1 LEGIKLVLQLVF
13 GLVLFAGIL
22 YLSYAATKYLA
33 KRLSP
38 DGRSGHNMKIIESLA
53 IGKDSCL
60 LIVKAGEKILLL
72 GKTAGSISL
81 VSELSADEI
90 ATAQETSA
98 QSGQQM
104 TFAEALKINIAKRM
118 GKEDKVNSFEE
129 EKDDKKENS

>member
-1 LEGIKLVLQLVF
+1 MLQLVF

-22 YLSYAATKYLA
+22 YLSYAATKYLV

-38 DGRSGHNMKIIESLA
+38 DGRSGRNMKIIESLA

>member
-1 LEGIKLVLQLVF
+1 MTSACGYFFQ
-13 GLVLFAGIL
+13 AGI
-22 YLSYAATKYLA
+22 
-33 KRLSP
+33 
-38 DGRSGHNMKIIESLA
+38 DKITTVVQNNS
-53 IGKDSCL
+53 
-60 LIVKAGEKILLL
+60 
-72 GKTAGSISL
+72 
-81 VSELSADEI
+81 

>member
-1 LEGIKLVLQLVF
+1 MEGIKLVLQLVF
-13 GLVLFAGIL
+13 GLVLFVGIL

-38 DGRSGHNMKIIESLA
+38 DGRSGRNMKIIESLA

-104 TFAEALKINIAKRM
+104 TFAEALKINIAKKPPTSHRIT
-118 GKEDKVNSFEE
+118 DKI
-129 EKDDKKENS
+129 

>member
-1 LEGIKLVLQLVF
+1 MEGIKLVLQLVF
-13 GLVLFAGIL
+13 GLVLFVGIL

-38 DGRSGHNMKIIESLA
+38 DGRSGRNMKIIESLA

>member
-1 LEGIKLVLQLVF
+1 
-13 GLVLFAGIL
+13 
-22 YLSYAATKYLA
+22 
-33 KRLSP
+33 
-38 DGRSGHNMKIIESLA
+38 MKIIESLA

>member
-1 LEGIKLVLQLVF
+1 MEGIKLVLQLVF

-38 DGRSGHNMKIIESLA
+38 DGRSGRNMKIIESLA

-72 GKTAGSISL
+72 GNSGTPENLATSSNSSTTTGSTMNEGNPNSSAISL
-81 VSELSADEI
+81 ANI
-90 ATAQETSA
+90 PPK
-98 QSGQQM
+98 
-104 TFAEALKINIAKRM
+104 FEAC
-118 GKEDKVNSFEE
+118 
-129 EKDDKKENS
+129 